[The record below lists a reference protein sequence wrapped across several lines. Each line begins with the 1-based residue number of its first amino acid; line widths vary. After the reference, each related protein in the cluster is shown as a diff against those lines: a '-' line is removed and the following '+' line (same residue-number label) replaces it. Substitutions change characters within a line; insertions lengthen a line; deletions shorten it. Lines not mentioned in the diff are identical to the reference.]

1 MTCVY
6 VRKIILRHFLR
17 QHLAS
22 GGHRFEKCPTLV
34 LNYEGTSQLLI
45 ISEKMRLISQKM
57 SRKSS

>member
-45 ISEKMRLISQKM
+45 ISEKMR
-57 SRKSS
+57 